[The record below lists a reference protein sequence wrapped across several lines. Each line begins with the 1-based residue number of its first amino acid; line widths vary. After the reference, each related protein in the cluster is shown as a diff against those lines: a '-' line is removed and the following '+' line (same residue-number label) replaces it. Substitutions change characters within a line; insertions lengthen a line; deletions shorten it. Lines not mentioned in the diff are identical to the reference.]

1 MKRAW
6 AVKLG
11 SGGRCAPFCEKHN
24 IVGVGWQG
32 ADFKTVSHASK
43 EMLWKHL
50 QQTHPNQ
57 ATGSIGQWTGVLY
70 RFSREV
76 QRHDYILYYDPN
88 SKCVRVCSVEGDFR
102 RRDFDLDAKDTE
114 GQEVDIWF
122 CRSVTTVA
130 TVPVLDLDGVLK
142 GKILGPRGTCW
153 ELSDCYERV
162 DAIVNGISIH
172 VKQDPEIQKHYFEL
186 RDLVSQRA
194 KSLNA
199 EQWEQLVAD
208 YFVAQGAH
216 IRGKIGGSMP
226 AIDVEAYFDQGELG
240 ESKWRIQV
248 KREAKPLAWDQIEY
262 TLKIAG
268 DFPVCFVSVNGF
280 TDDALKKADAWEG
293 NILILLEASHFFLFL
308 LGDKL
313 RPELRNKLAI
323 PRVKSGTA

>member
-11 SGGRCAPFCEKHN
+11 SGGRCVPFCEKHH

-32 ADFKTVSHASK
+32 ADFEIVSKPSR

-50 QQTHPNQ
+50 QEVHGDQSS
-57 ATGSIGQWTGVLY
+57 GRIGQWTGALY
-70 RFSREV
+70 RFSHEV
-76 QRHDYILYYDPN
+76 EPDDYILYYDPN
-88 SKCVRVCSVEGDFR
+88 SKFVRVCRVESGLR
-102 RRDFDLDAKDTE
+102 RRDFDLDAQDTE
-114 GQEVDIWF
+114 GQKVDIWF
-122 CRSVTTVA
+122 CRNVTTVA

-153 ELSDCYERV
+153 ELSDCYGRV
-162 DAIVNGISIH
+162 DAIVSGISIH
-172 VKQDPEIQKHYFEL
+172 LNQDPEIQKIYSEL
-186 RDLVSQRA
+186 RDLVTERA
-194 KSLNA
+194 KSLNDR
-199 EQWEQLVAD
+199 EWEQLVAD

-216 IRGKIGGSMP
+216 IRGKIGGSTT
-226 AIDVEAYFDQGELG
+226 AIDLEAYFDQGELG

-248 KREAKPLAWDQIEY
+248 KRTTQPIGWDAIEY

-280 TDDALKKADAWEG
+280 TDDALKKADAWEE

-323 PRVKSGTA
+323 PPAKSAIA